1 MIGENLPTKK
11 RKPECELPLYMKSK
25 LAAVCSPVR
34 TPHSTINARR
44 LNFRVRHVT
53 GCVPAAFAAN
63 NFSLNFSSSYI
74 YSHERKNKF

>member
-1 MIGENLPTKK
+1 MNFL
-11 RKPECELPLYMKSK
+11 CMKSK

-53 GCVPAAFAAN
+53 GCVPAASAAN
-63 NFSLNFSSSYI
+63 NFFPGHLSKLHI
-74 YSHERKNKF
+74 QP